1 MRFHLLLFV
10 TYIYYLNIHG
20 GQTVVYFYYFKSL
33 KSVLLNPFDK
43 NKEIGNMDSEQNITI
58 LSANTLSK
66 EDYDIISEK
75 AFTEI
80 DNSVNL
86 WIQEKRYYPRLFI
99 SALAFFI
106 MYFFLSFAIRDP
118 IPLLDE
124 MIGSV
129 VFTIITWIF
138 FTKRDSKS
146 SIANKKKL
154 EIKRNVNDLK
164 SKEIGLLQK
173 IEAYLYELKDKDN
186 LDIAD
191 ALTLVEGS
199 IDELVLDQDDEIY
212 LADFLTLL
220 KKKLFSMAKL
230 KSLYTKVI
238 KVRETKEKDE
248 ALSSRLIEFG
258 RDDKFS
264 LLLIT
269 LLIVLEKK

>member
-1 MRFHLLLFV
+1 
-10 TYIYYLNIHG
+10 
-20 GQTVVYFYYFKSL
+20 VVYFYYFKSL